1 MLPVRSDTCGWHESV
16 LPHATCREQQQES
29 RFMVHRDEEGMG
41 KAMLSSTASEA
52 TGEATDEPEGQR
64 SLDKLCFERQA
75 QVAKA
80 LANARRMEILYRL
93 HTASQPVE
101 AGQLL
106 EQMGIS
112 KANLSQQ
119 MSVLISAG
127 LVEALRDGNREG
139 SRVRYRLT
147 TPKIGEACGLLR
159 EALFERMECE
169 GELARQRRR

>member
-1 MLPVRSDTCGWHESV
+1 MLSNTDHTGVGEVDERAE
-16 LPHATCREQQQES
+16 QES
-29 RFMVHRDEEGMG
+29 
-41 KAMLSSTASEA
+41 
-52 TGEATDEPEGQR
+52 QR

-80 LANARRMEILYRL
+80 LANARRMEILHWL
-93 HTASQPVE
+93 HTSAQPVE

-106 EQMGIS
+106 ARTGLS

-119 MSVLISAG
+119 MSVLVSAG
-127 LVEALRDGNREG
+127 LVEALREGAREG

-159 EALFERMECE
+159 EALFERMEHE